1 MISLYVPSDAA
12 IRPRPRVW
20 LRLGLMLL
28 VMAALA
34 GGLIGF
40 HLFKAGA
47 LKQVTAHINAA
58 QPTVSTMTAT
68 IQPWQTT
75 MTAVGSMRASNG
87 ADLALEVGGVVDDI
101 AFVSGQNVTAG
112 TVLLRLRLNDDEA
125 KLQQLQATADVD
137 STTYRRDVRE
147 LRSQGVAQS
156 TVDTDAGD
164 YKVACAAVVAQQA
177 VIDEKTLT
185 APFAGQL
192 GLRQVDLGQ
201 YMAAGTTVVTLQALD
216 PMFVDFYVPQQM
228 RGQIAVGQKVAVTLD
243 AFPGKSFGGAVSAF
257 NSKVDSSSRMLE
269 VRAAIANPGGAL
281 LPGMFATVT
290 MSSGS
295 VQSLVTIPQTAV
307 AYNSYGSLVYVIR
320 ESADANGQQQN
331 IARQQFVTT
340 GATRGDQVSILD
352 GLTAQ
357 DSVVT
362 SGQLKLHNNMAVKI
376 NNTVQPTD
384 DANPVPQDH

>member
-1 MISLYVPSDAA
+1 
-12 IRPRPRVW
+12 
-20 LRLGLMLL
+20 MLL
-28 VMAALA
+28 VMALLA

-47 LKQVTAHINAA
+47 LRQVIVNINAA
-58 QPTVSTMTAT
+58 QPTVSTMAAT
-68 IQPWQTT
+68 IQPWQMTT
-75 MTAVGSMRASNG
+75 TAVGTLRASNG

-101 AFVSGQNVTAG
+101 AFESGQDVGAG
-112 TVLLRLRLNDDEA
+112 GVLLRLRLNDDEA

-137 STTYRRDVRE
+137 ATTYRRDLRE

-164 YKVACAAVVAQQA
+164 YKVAAAAVVAQQA

-216 PMFVDFYVPQQM
+216 PMFVDFYVPQQV
-228 RGQIAVGQKVAVTLD
+228 RGQIAVGQTVAVTLD
-243 AFPGKSFGGAVSAF
+243 AFPDKSFGGAVSAF

-269 VRAAIANPGGAL
+269 VRATIANPGGAL

-290 MSSGS
+290 MNSGP
-295 VQSLVTIPQTAV
+295 VQSLVTVPQTAV
-307 AYNSYGSLVYVIR
+307 AYNSYGSLVYVIQS
-320 ESADANGQQQN
+320 SADTNGQQQN

-340 GATRGDQVSILD
+340 GTTRGDQVSILK
-352 GLTAQ
+352 GLTSR

-376 NNTVQPTD
+376 DNSVQPTD

>member
-1 MISLYVPSDAA
+1 MISLYVPSETA
-12 IRPRPRVW
+12 IRHRPRVW

-28 VMAALA
+28 VMALLA

-47 LKQVTAHINAA
+47 LTQMIANINAA
-58 QPTVSTMTAT
+58 QPTVSTMAAT
-68 IQPWQTT
+68 IEPWQMT
-75 MTAVGSMRASNG
+75 MTAVGSLRASNG

-101 AFVSGQNVTAG
+101 AFESGQDVAAG
-112 TVLLRLRLNDDEA
+112 GVLLRLRLNDDEA

-137 STTYRRDVRE
+137 ATTYRRDVRE

-164 YKVACAAVVAQQA
+164 YKVAGAAVVAQQA
-177 VIDEKTLT
+177 VIDEKTLS

-216 PMFVDFYVPQQM
+216 PMFVDFYVPQKA
-228 RGQIAVGQKVAVTLD
+228 RGQIAVGLKVAVTLD

-269 VRAAIANPGGAL
+269 VRATIANPDGAL

-290 MSSGS
+290 MSSGP
-295 VQSLVTIPQTAV
+295 VQSLVTIPQTTV
-307 AYNSYGSLVYVIR
+307 AYDSYGSLVYVIHS
-320 ESADANGQQQN
+320 SADANGQQQN

-340 GATRGDQVSILD
+340 GATRGDQVSILR
-352 GLTAQ
+352 GLTSR
-357 DSVVT
+357 DSIVT

-376 NNTVQPTD
+376 DNSVQPTD